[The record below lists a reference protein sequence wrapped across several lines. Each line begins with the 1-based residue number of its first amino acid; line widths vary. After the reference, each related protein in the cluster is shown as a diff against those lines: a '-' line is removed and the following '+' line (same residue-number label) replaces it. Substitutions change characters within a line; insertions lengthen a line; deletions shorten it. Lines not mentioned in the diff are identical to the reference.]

1 MPDLKRSVLVTD
13 YAWNSLDPERE
24 ILKEAE
30 ADLVVAETG
39 DEDELAELAAN
50 VDGILTCWKSVTEK
64 VIRNAPRCQSI
75 GRYGIGLDNI
85 DVSYATEAGIVVT
98 NVPAYCL
105 PEVSDHA
112 LALLMS
118 WARKVTAFDTAIK
131 SGSYNLKAQMPM
143 FRLEGRT
150 LGIAGYGKIG
160 RTLARKAMAL
170 GLKVIVFDP
179 YLDLPKDGPVEQVE
193 FDELLRRSHYISM
206 HVPSTPE
213 TRHLFNREA
222 FGKMNPQALVINTA
236 RGDLIDEEALLEAL
250 DAGEIAG
257 AALDVLSQE
266 PPDPD
271 HPLIRHPKVLAT
283 PHAAFYSEESLLE
296 LQRTAAAQ
304 MRDVFLGKRPEYVVN
319 PDVLKR
325 GNLRAEIGGHAG
337 PAAT

>member
-1 MPDLKRSVLVTD
+1 MPALNRSVLVTD

-24 ILKEAE
+24 ILKEAG
-30 ADLVVAETG
+30 ADLVVAESG
-39 DEDELAELAAN
+39 EEDELAQLAVG
-50 VDGILTCWKSVTEK
+50 VDGILTCWKSVTDK
-64 VIRNAPRCQSI
+64 VIRNASKCQSI

-85 DVSYATEAGIVVT
+85 DVSYATEVGIVVT

-112 LALLMS
+112 LALLIS
-118 WARKVTAFDTAIK
+118 WARKVTAFDHAIK
-131 SGSYNLKAQMPM
+131 SGTYNLKAQMPM

-160 RTLARKAMAL
+160 RTLARKALAL

-193 FDELLRRSHYISM
+193 FDELLSRSHYISM

-222 FGKMNPQALVINTA
+222 FRKMNPEALVINTA

-250 DAGEIAG
+250 EAGEIAG
-257 AALDVLSQE
+257 AALDTFDVE
-266 PPDPD
+266 PMPAG
-271 HPLIRHPKVLAT
+271 HPLLELDNTLIC
-283 PHAAFYSEESLLE
+283 PHLGYVTDDSYQAFYSQVVEDIRAFDSGEPVRMINEE
-296 LQRTAAAQ
+296 
-304 MRDVFLGKRPEYVVN
+304 
-319 PDVLKR
+319 VLSTPQFR
-325 GNLRAEIGGHAG
+325 GYF
-337 PAAT
+337 

>member
-1 MPDLKRSVLVTD
+1 MPDLNRSVLVTD

-24 ILKEAE
+24 ILKEAG
-30 ADLVVAETG
+30 ADLVVAESG
-39 DEDELAELAAN
+39 DEDELAQLAVG

-64 VIRNAPRCQSI
+64 VIRNASKCQSI

-85 DVSYATEAGIVVT
+85 DVSYATEVGIVVT

-112 LALLMS
+112 LALLIS
-118 WARKVTAFDTAIK
+118 WARKVTAFDHAIK
-131 SGSYNLKAQMPM
+131 SGTYNLKAQMPI

-160 RTLARKAMAL
+160 RTLARKALAL
-170 GLKVIVFDP
+170 GLKVIAFDP

-193 FDELLRRSHYISM
+193 FDVLLNRSHYISM

-222 FGKMNPQALVINTA
+222 FRKMNPEALVINTA

-250 DAGEIAG
+250 DTDEIAG

-319 PDVLKR
+319 PDVLKQ
-325 GNLRAEIGGHAG
+325 GNLRAGIGNRQ
-337 PAAT
+337 